1 MDLPKEIPLDAY
13 NLDLDLVDREAG
25 RFPEDIA
32 DLVWDLTAR
41 LRIAERVADAARDV
55 GIGDE
60 PEHEVLA
67 DALRPYNQGMCHS
80 MRKG

>member
-1 MDLPKEIPLDAY
+1 MRAPL
-13 NLDLDLVDREAG
+13 NLDLDRVDREAG

-41 LRIAERVADAARDV
+41 LRAAEAVVDAARDV

-60 PEHEVLA
+60 AEHDVLRQ
-67 DALRPYNQGMCHS
+67 ALQSYAS
-80 MRKG
+80 LT